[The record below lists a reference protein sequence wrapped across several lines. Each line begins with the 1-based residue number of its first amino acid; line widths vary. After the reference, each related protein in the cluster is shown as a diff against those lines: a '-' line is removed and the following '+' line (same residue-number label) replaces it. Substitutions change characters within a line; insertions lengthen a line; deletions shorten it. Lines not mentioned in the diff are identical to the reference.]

1 MLKSGLWDYC
11 DTQILAIGT
20 ITINEAEQ
28 AGDLALR
35 QAAGEVDK
43 RKR

>member
-1 MLKSGLWDYC
+1 MLKSGLCDYG
-11 DTQILAIGT
+11 DAQILVIGT

-28 AGDLALR
+28 AEDLALR

>member
-1 MLKSGLWDYC
+1 MLKSRLWDYC
-11 DTQILAIGT
+11 DTQILVIGT

-28 AGDLALR
+28 ARDLALR